1 MFISDECSCGEK
13 DCKYFMGCKNNNEIF
28 FLCIK
33 IAKMSGYVESFDD
46 LKYEYKAC
54 YLYII

>member
-33 IAKMSGYVESFDD
+33 IAKMSGYVKSFDD
-46 LKYEYKAC
+46 LKYEDKT
-54 YLYII
+54 